1 MTRNLF
7 VRLPE
12 LFSNDINKYEKHLDN
27 DLTFKNIDN
36 MQQLTCKNIKMTW
49 LDMTEIWLYDLR
61 LTMKRETWKISNK
74 YDYRQFDY

>member
-7 VRLPE
+7 ERLPE

-36 MQQLTCKNIKMTW
+36 MQQLTYRNIKMRW
-49 LDMTEIWLYDLR
+49 LDMTE
-61 LTMKRETWKISNK
+61 E
-74 YDYRQFDY
+74 